1 MNKKLS
7 NLMLIA
13 NFISCLFY
21 SASYP
26 YIYAE
31 TLKIVPKYF
40 ISIES
45 ILACISTIIFC
56 KMWNSFSDKLF
67 KHYRKM
73 LIAEIIADVYLFLD
87 VIIRND
93 IKFYFLLNI
102 IIFSVI
108 TKNIGC
114 GGTKMRAMVNP
125 DEKSRE
131 SFDNNSSI
139 VNALSTL
146 LGAGFAMFIN
156 LDLTWLFILALIGNT
171 IDNIFYLHIYNNL
184 MEEL

>member
-1 MNKKLS
+1 
-7 NLMLIA
+7 
-13 NFISCLFY
+13 
-21 SASYP
+21 
-26 YIYAE
+26 
-31 TLKIVPKYF
+31 
-40 ISIES
+40 
-45 ILACISTIIFC
+45 
-56 KMWNSFSDKLF
+56 MWNSFSDKLF

-73 LIAEIIADVYLFLD
+73 LIAEIIADIYLFLD

-139 VNALSTL
+139 VDALSTL

-156 LDLTWLFILALIGNT
+156 LDLTWLFVLALIGNT